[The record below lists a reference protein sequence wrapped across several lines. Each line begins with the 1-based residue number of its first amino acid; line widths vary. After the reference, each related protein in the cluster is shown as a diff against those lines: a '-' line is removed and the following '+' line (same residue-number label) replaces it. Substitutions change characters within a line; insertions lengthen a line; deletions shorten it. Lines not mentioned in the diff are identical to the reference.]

1 LMFVRP
7 PEGAVGAMAKRV
19 AKTQSAHE
27 LPMEEWDY
35 DHLTDL
41 QKVLLGHPDYAPDL
55 DRIADEVRR
64 NASLARWS
72 FDGGRTLLHVAAHAW
87 HLPLVR
93 TLLAAGAD
101 ANAGYDQ
108 GTPLHAA
115 GGNTGLLGLLLEHG
129 ADVNALDCYG
139 RNPLAWALLYH
150 DAEAVRFLAAHGAEP
165 LDDFSR
171 SRLQAHRDHGLL

>member
-1 LMFVRP
+1 
-7 PEGAVGAMAKRV
+7 
-19 AKTQSAHE
+19 
-27 LPMEEWDY
+27 MEEWDY
-35 DHLTDL
+35 DRLTDL
-41 QKVLLGHPDYAPDL
+41 QKVLLCHPDYPPDH
-55 DRIADEVRR
+55 DRIADEVHRDP
-64 NASLARWS
+64 SLARWS
-72 FDGGRTLLHVAAHAW
+72 FDGGHTLLHVAAHAG

-115 GGNTGLLGLLLEHG
+115 GGHTELLGLLLEAG
-129 ADVNALDCYG
+129 ADVNAQDCYG

-150 DAEAVRFLAAHGAEP
+150 DAEAVRFLVARGAEA

-171 SRLQAHRDHGLL
+171 TRLQAHRDHGLL